1 MQKKLAVQTCIGTEA
16 PLTVPK
22 AVKKRLNITGEP
34 DKETIESLYEGMFE
48 RIKRTHPLDYYWLWT
63 PEDWTWLGNTKEDTE
78 KTIRDFACALEAK
91 EKTEAPF
98 ELAVC
103 GWTLGPRKTGRHSI
117 ITCQKVYPFH
127 ASTEMWD
134 LIPLNPNSGI

>member
-1 MQKKLAVQTCIGTEA
+1 MLEETFSYAKKLAVQTCIGTEA

-78 KTIRDFACALEAK
+78 KTK
-91 EKTEAPF
+91 EKETISA
-98 ELAVC
+98 
-103 GWTLGPRKTGRHSI
+103 
-117 ITCQKVYPFH
+117 
-127 ASTEMWD
+127 
-134 LIPLNPNSGI
+134 